1 MNHLPITTTILFLI
15 PVLFIVAF
23 LYPSPGMVMAMMMV
37 TGFLVIIQV
46 LSVLMSDETEE
57 EVQNQAIDKEI
68 VN

>member
-1 MNHLPITTTILFLI
+1 
-15 PVLFIVAF
+15 
-23 LYPSPGMVMAMMMV
+23 MVMAMMMV

-68 VN
+68 VK